1 LKERIQN
8 FGNETPLLGIVTEP
22 DPAQRIADAPWIV
35 ILNAGL
41 LHHVGPY
48 RLHVELAKRM
58 AAEGYP
64 VLRFDLAGIGDSAA
78 RAGGKSNEETVLG
91 NIRDATDHLAQHF
104 DARRFVLMG
113 LCSGAKNSHN
123 AAVADPRIKAIA
135 LLDGFAF
142 KTRAYYF
149 WYYAR
154 RVFQL
159 GRWRNFV
166 RLRWQRWLGKS
177 SDTSSDGSNQWRLPL
192 PSKSGYA
199 AGLKTLIER
208 DQKMLYIYT
217 GGTGGYSY
225 RNQFR
230 DAFRSIDFRD
240 TLQLEFFEK
249 ADHTFTV
256 MRDRDRMKQL
266 LIGWLQQH
274 FPRNSGENP

>member
-1 LKERIQN
+1 MKERIQN
-8 FGNETPLLGIVTEP
+8 FGSDSPLLGIATEP
-22 DPAQRIADAPWIV
+22 DPTKRIERAPWIV

-48 RLHVELAKRM
+48 RLHVELARKL
-58 AAEGYP
+58 ATEGYP

-78 RAGGKSNEETVLG
+78 RSGGKSNEETVLG
-91 NIRDATDHLAQHF
+91 NIRDATDHLARSF
-104 DARRFVLMG
+104 GAERFVLMG

-123 AAVADPRIKAIA
+123 AAVADPRIEAVV

-154 RVFQL
+154 RAFQL
-159 GRWRNFV
+159 GRWINFV
-166 RLRWQRWLGKS
+166 RIRLRRWLRVSGG
-177 SDTSSDGSNQWRLPL
+177 GSGATVDQWKLSL

-199 AGLKTLIER
+199 RGLERLIER
-208 DQKMLYIYT
+208 NQKMLYIYT

-230 DAFRSIDFRD
+230 DAFRSIDFRG
-240 TLQLEFFEK
+240 TLTLEFFEK

-256 MRDRDRMKQL
+256 MHDRDRMKRV
-266 LIGWLQQH
+266 LIDWIRKQ
-274 FPRNSGENP
+274 FPRSSGEAA